1 MSRAED
7 WTNTTEESSS
17 GLLPAGQP
25 PTGRMPPSQAAS
37 VQAAPVQ
44 AAPTQGPPGHMLGHV
59 LDPAEFLLHAHYDHA
74 QPAAPLR
81 RWVDRY
87 WSVTWQ
93 LPPGQQHV
101 VTTLDDPAIHLT
113 REWGGVRRA
122 GDSSVHAG
130 TWITGPVTRGRFEVT
145 QSGTGGVIGVR
156 FRLGGTTAFTTA
168 PPASVRDRT
177 IPAAEWFDTEF
188 PPAAPPGTANTAHT
202 GSTATRAAPALD
214 AWLLAQRPQDASG
227 YAEFSAV
234 LELLA
239 DPEVT
244 GTAELE
250 RRSGHGIRNLQRVF
264 RRFVGVGP
272 KRMILRSRVMDA
284 VSAIDRG
291 DHRPITDLAQDLGW
305 YDQSH
310 FVRDFRTIT
319 GVTPSA
325 YARSHDT
332 YARSRDT

>member
-1 MSRAED
+1 
-7 WTNTTEESSS
+7 
-17 GLLPAGQP
+17 
-25 PTGRMPPSQAAS
+25 
-37 VQAAPVQ
+37 
-44 AAPTQGPPGHMLGHV
+44 MLGHV
-59 LDPAEFLLHAHYDHA
+59 LNPAEFLLHTHYDHA

-122 GDSSVHAG
+122 GTGGTRAG
-130 TWITGPVTRGRFEVT
+130 GTRAGAWITGPITRGRFEVT

-177 IPAAEWFDTEF
+177 VPAAEWFDTDV
-188 PPAAPPGTANTAHT
+188 PPAAHPDTSSTSST
-202 GSTATRAAPALD
+202 SSTATAATGAAPALD
-214 AWLLAQRPQDASG
+214 AWLLAQRPQDAPG
-227 YAEFSAV
+227 YADFCSI

-239 DPEVT
+239 DPSVT

-250 RRSGHGIRNLQRVF
+250 RRSGHGIRNLQRTF

-291 DHRPITDLAQDLGW
+291 DHRAIADLAQDLGW

-310 FVRDFRTIT
+310 FVRDFRSIT
-319 GVTPSA
+319 GMTPSA
-325 YARSHDT
+325 YARNGDT
-332 YARSRDT
+332 